1 VNKRQIKKALG
12 LFGYTMTKTGEIK
25 GKKTRRYNYAYW
37 LNYNHPSARRYWE
50 RVLREQVRAVPKLLS
65 APLHDEVMKRE
76 LRLRAL
82 DFAEA
87 REQANSL
94 PVWVERGGRPRR
106 RLLSS
111 IRWLL
116 PPISAEDWAPL
127 QYEAKHNARVSAL
140 LKANPKVLGKR
151 V

>member
-1 VNKRQIKKALG
+1 MNKRQIKKALA
-12 LFGYTMTKTGEIK
+12 LFNCTMTKTGEIK
-25 GKKTRRYNYAYW
+25 GKKTRRYNYAYY
-37 LNYNHPSARRYWE
+37 LNYNHPQARNYWG
-50 RVLREQVRAVPKLLS
+50 RLLREQARVVPKLLS

-76 LRLRAL
+76 LRHRAL
-82 DFAEA
+82 DYDPGHAE
-87 REQANSL
+87 SL
-94 PVWVERGGRPRR
+94 PIWVERGGRPRR

-127 QYEAKHNARVSAL
+127 QYEAKHNARVSTL
-140 LKANPKVLGKR
+140 LKANPKALGKR

>member
-1 VNKRQIKKALG
+1 MNKRQIKKALA
-12 LFGYTMTKTGEIK
+12 LFNYTMTKTGEIK

-37 LNYNHPSARRYWE
+37 LNYNHPQARNYWG
-50 RVLREQVRAVPKLLS
+50 RLLRERARAIPKLLS
-65 APLHDEVMKRE
+65 APLHDEVMKQE
-76 LRLRAL
+76 LRRRAL
-82 DFAEA
+82 DYDPGHAE
-87 REQANSL
+87 SL
-94 PVWVERGGRPRR
+94 PVWIERGGRPRC

-111 IRWLL
+111 VRWQL
-116 PPISAEDWAPL
+116 PSISAQGLTYL

>member
-1 VNKRQIKKALG
+1 MNKRQSKKALG

-37 LNYNHPSARRYWE
+37 LNYNHPQARNYWG
-50 RVLREQVRAVPKLLS
+50 RLLREQARVVPKLLS
-65 APLHDEVMKRE
+65 ASLHDEVMKRE

-94 PVWVERGGRPRR
+94 PSWIERGGRPRR
-106 RLLSS
+106 RLLSA
-111 IRWLL
+111 IRWQL
-116 PPISAEDWAPL
+116 PSISAEGLTYL